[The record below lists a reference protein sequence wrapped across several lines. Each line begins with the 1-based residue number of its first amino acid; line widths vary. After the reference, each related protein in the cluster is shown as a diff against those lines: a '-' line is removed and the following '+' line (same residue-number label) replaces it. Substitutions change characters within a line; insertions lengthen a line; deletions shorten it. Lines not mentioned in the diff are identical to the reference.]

1 MAPVTQQSWTRKEIC
16 RVLSLEERQLRNWE
30 KQGLI
35 SSADNYAFSDLLTLR
50 TLNTLR
56 EQKIPVRRIRQSF
69 QSLHDRLGQSPA
81 DVKIFTEGKRI
92 GVQYSGQRIEPVTGQ
107 MFFEVKKGKV
117 KAKKIILKKKIVN
130 NK

>member
-50 TLNTLR
+50 TLNSLR
-56 EQKIPVRRIRQSF
+56 EQKIPARRIRQSF
-69 QSLHDRLGQSPA
+69 QSLHEPLRRLA
-81 DVKIFTEGKRI
+81 DNIHCGGRVGIVTWKKSIFARTVERQWKKLVITAKIEKNLAVI
-92 GVQYSGQRIEPVTGQ
+92 N
-107 MFFEVKKGKV
+107 
-117 KAKKIILKKKIVN
+117 L
-130 NK
+130 